1 MNWNYRITAAMAD
14 DKTYTN
20 TGVVLLAAGESFR
33 LGSPKQLLVYSGG
46 TLLQHS
52 IEVAQSSHTGS
63 VIVVLGANADAIK
76 HELKNTT
83 VNIVVNPEWKE
94 GMASTIR
101 CGLQTLVELN
111 PQVDA
116 VVLMVTD
123 QPFVTTELLNNLMDL
138 HIKEQHS
145 IAASKYGTT
154 FGTPVL
160 FAKRFFPELLELTGD
175 VGAKSL
181 VRKYMNQAAFVD
193 FAKGDIDIDTLE
205 DYTKLSKND

>member
-1 MNWNYRITAAMAD
+1 MAD

-20 TGVVLLAAGESFR
+20 IGVVLLAAGESSR
-33 LGSPKQLLVYSGG
+33 LGSPKQLLVYSDS

-52 IEVAQSSHTGS
+52 IEAAQSSHAGS

-83 VNIVVNPEWKE
+83 VNIVVNPAWKE

-101 CGLQTLVELN
+101 CGLQMLVEFN
-111 PQVDA
+111 PQVEA
-116 VVLMVTD
+116 VVLMVAD
-123 QPFVTTELLNNLMDL
+123 QPFVTAELLNNLMDL
-138 HIKEQHS
+138 HINEQNS
-145 IAASKYGTT
+145 IVASEYGTT

-160 FAKRFFPELLELTGD
+160 FAKRFFPELMELTGD

-181 VRKYMNQAAFVD
+181 VRKYMNEAAFVP
-193 FAKGDIDIDTLE
+193 FPKGEIDIDTVE
-205 DYTKLSKND
+205 DYKNLSKE